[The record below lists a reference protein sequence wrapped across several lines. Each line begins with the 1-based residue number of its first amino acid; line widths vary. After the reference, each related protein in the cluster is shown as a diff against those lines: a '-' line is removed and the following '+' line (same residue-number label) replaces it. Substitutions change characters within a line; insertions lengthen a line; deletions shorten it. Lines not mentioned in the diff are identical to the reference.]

1 MSGKPP
7 AGKRAV
13 ITGASAGGGGAIA
26 PAGAGQEG
34 GGMRAS
40 GRKRRLLIALAC
52 GLLLIQGGR
61 GARGEE
67 SPLDTHH
74 ALSVR
79 APGRTKWLL
88 TAPAGKEAGAGG
100 RTLLA
105 FTMDGDFHPFAFEKK
120 EGALRARARDH
131 PAPSDLAAEVP
142 PVRLPDGSF
151 VGAGRSGM
159 FINVDAIERRWLFVW
174 PSVPPSTLSRPAVL
188 GEGAAAV
195 TGADGSLL
203 LFRRRGGEW
212 AETRRVGAKAARA
225 RPDADLTAAD
235 LDGDGRKELLVLSA
249 PGGGRR
255 PTEIHAYRFDGKS
268 LARVAAYEAGGG
280 GFFAPPGALASDLDG
295 DGKEEILLTRS
306 APGGGAAH
314 LALAFGGGRLAL
326 KARGEAAPRAR
337 LLGAFRIDGGAPKL
351 LAVEEPPPA
360 GFLLALRL
368 SGGRLRERARAA
380 GFSARAAD
388 ARNAGRF
395 ALLRRRGI
403 VEVALPRSGGRG
415 LGALALFGSRWRLR
429 WSRPLSAP
437 PRSNILAADFN
448 ADAKDDL
455 AFVDQAGVAR
465 VYLSK

>member
-1 MSGKPP
+1 M
-7 AGKRAV
+7 RA
-13 ITGASAGGGGAIA
+13 
-26 PAGAGQEG
+26 
-34 GGMRAS
+34 RAS
-40 GRKRRLLIALAC
+40 GNGRRLLIALAC
-52 GLLLIQGGR
+52 GLLLLVPGERAAR
-61 GARGEE
+61 GAEN
-67 SPLDTHH
+67 PLDTHQ

-100 RTLLA
+100 LTLLA
-105 FTMDGDFHPFAFEKK
+105 FTMDGDFHPVAFERKA
-120 EGALRARARDH
+120 GALRARVRDH

-142 PVRLPDGSF
+142 PARLPDGSF

-174 PSVPPSTLSRPAVL
+174 PSVPPSALSRPAVL
-188 GEGAAAV
+188 GEDAAAM

-249 PGGGRR
+249 PGGGRK
-255 PTEIHAYRFDGKS
+255 PTEIRAYRFDGKS
-268 LARVAAYEAGGG
+268 LARIAAYEAGGG
-280 GFFAPPGALASDLDG
+280 GFFASPGALAADLDG

-306 APGGGAAH
+306 VPGGGAAH
-314 LALAFGGGRLAL
+314 LVLAFGGGRLSL
-326 KARGEAAPRAR
+326 RARGEAGAGAR
-337 LLGAFRIDGGAPKL
+337 LLGAFRIDGGAPKV
-351 LAVEEPPPA
+351 LAVEDPPPA
-360 GFLLALRL
+360 GFLVALRP

-380 GFSARAAD
+380 GFSAHAAG
-388 ARNAGRF
+388 ARNVGRF

-403 VEVALPRSGGRG
+403 VEVALPRTDGRR

-429 WSRPLSAP
+429 WSRPLPAP
-437 PRSNILAADFN
+437 PRSNLLAADFN